1 MHPILDAIEKR
12 FGNSVDLLRV
22 NVDQYESVALVQHF
36 RIMSVPTLMVFRRGR
51 MLWRN
56 SGMVEFET
64 LVDVIRQFD
73 KVEVY

>member
-1 MHPILDAIEKR
+1 
-12 FGNSVDLLRV
+12 
-22 NVDQYESVALVQHF
+22 VALVQHF